1 MAKMEWD
8 RLLSPERERQST
20 TPEIPFRNAFDKDY
34 ERVIS
39 SSSVRR
45 LQDKAQ
51 VFPLQ
56 ENDFTRTRLT
66 HSLEVSS
73 IGRSLG
79 KRVGFHLKESGA
91 MKNTQDEE
99 LASLLAVAGLVHDL
113 GNPPFGHYG
122 EDIIKDW
129 FEINLKSFGAA
140 EWVKDYL
147 YFDGNAQTIRI
158 LSRLQFLQDRHG
170 MNFSYGTLGTLIKY
184 PWESTTEKAK
194 ESGKTGYFISE
205 KDLADKI
212 FAATGMRD
220 ESGTVRRHPATYLL
234 EAADDIAYLFA
245 DLEDTAKKGYL
256 PWDGPE
262 GAKEKILSFTDEI
275 KVFSELRKRL
285 ANTAKSN
292 TDNKIPFEERILNEV
307 MTFRV
312 FCQGICIEQVC
323 DEFITNYDSIMD
335 GTYNNTLSNG
345 KCSNALLDG
354 VSTEKM
360 ISAIREIC
368 IEYAY
373 RNNEVLSL
381 ELIAKSVLTSL
392 LDKFISAVSDEKNY
406 SKPKHENGKLYR
418 LISTNFKYVQHLDKK
433 SKFNEKKVLS
443 EHERV
448 QLVID
453 YISCMTDSYALN
465 LHKTLLG
472 MKLP

>member
-1 MAKMEWD
+1 MAKMEWYK
-8 RLLSPERERQST
+8 LLSAERERPSRT
-20 TPEIPFRNAFDKDY
+20 LELPFRNAFDKDY

-73 IGRSLG
+73 IGRSIG
-79 KRVGFHLKESGA
+79 KRIGFQLKEKGI
-91 MKNTQDEE
+91 MKDTQDEE

-122 EDIIKDW
+122 EDIIKEW
-129 FEINLKSFGAA
+129 FEANLEKFDNDI
-140 EWVKDYL
+140 WIKDYL

-170 MNFSYGTLGTLIKY
+170 TNFSYGTLGTLIKY
-184 PWESTTEKAK
+184 PWDSSNEQAETSRK
-194 ESGKTGYFISE
+194 SGYFISE
-205 KDLADKI
+205 KDLVDKI
-212 FAATGMRD
+212 FDSTGMHD
-220 ESGTVRRHPATYLL
+220 GAGIIRRHPATYLL
-234 EAADDIAYLFA
+234 EAADDISYLFA

-256 PWDGPE
+256 PWE
-262 GAKEKILSFTDEI
+262 SVKEEIIEAAKNTSFSDLEKVI
-275 KVFSELRKRL
+275 KK
-285 ANTAKSN
+285 APKSN
-292 TDNKIPFEERILNEV
+292 VGNQVPLDERTLNEV
-307 MTFRV
+307 MAFRV
-312 FCQGICIEQVC
+312 FCQGICIEHIC
-323 DEFITNYDSIMD
+323 EEFISNYDLIIE
-335 GTYNNTLSNG
+335 GEY
-345 KCSNALLDG
+345 KQPLLD
-354 VSTEKM
+354 SDATKNM
-360 ISAIREIC
+360 IEIVRKNC
-368 IEYAY
+368 VEHAY

-392 LDKFISAVSDEKNY
+392 LDKFISAVSDEDNY
-406 SKPKHENGKLYR
+406 LKPRHENGKLYR
-418 LISTNFKYVQHLDKK
+418 LISTNFKYVQQLDEESKYIEDKK
-433 SKFNEKKVLS
+433 LSK
-443 EHERV
+443 HERV

-472 MKLP
+472 MRLP